1 MKKSYF
7 WFGQVIVLTAANAAH
22 AQSSVTL
29 YGLIDTGINYT
40 NSAQTGKAANGA
52 LEGKSLVNMTD
63 GSTRGYGSRWG
74 LKGSE
79 DLGGGLS
86 AIFTMENGTVKLT
99 SVGYVSCQ
107 RVVILIR

>member
-52 LEGKSLVNMTD
+52 PGAYVHLAF
-63 GSTRGYGSRWG
+63 
-74 LKGSE
+74 
-79 DLGGGLS
+79 LGVLWHLTCEEAGTS
-86 AIFTMENGTVKLT
+86 ANDC
-99 SVGYVSCQ
+99 SV
-107 RVVILIR
+107 